1 MRRYG
6 EIAKV
11 LSAWDDREAVGLH
24 DLDWAEAL
32 VLPHRRRRQPRC

>member
-24 DLDWAEAL
+24 DLD
-32 VLPHRRRRQPRC
+32 